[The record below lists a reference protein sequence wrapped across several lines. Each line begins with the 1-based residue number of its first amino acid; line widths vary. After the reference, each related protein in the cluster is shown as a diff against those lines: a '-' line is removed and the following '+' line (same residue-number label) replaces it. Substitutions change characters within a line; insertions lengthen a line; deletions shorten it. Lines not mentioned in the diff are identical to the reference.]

1 MSLQLRALLVED
13 DPDDAELL
21 IEELTRSELQPI
33 TERVTTEAGL
43 RTALV
48 ENEWDIIL
56 SDFSLPQLDA
66 YRTLH
71 VVRELEIDIP
81 VIVVS
86 GSLGEERAVSLLRS
100 GASDFVLKDRLAR
113 LVPAIERER
122 RDSQRRAEQ
131 RKLREQLMISDRM
144 ASIGMIS
151 AGVAHEIN
159 NPLSV
164 LLGTLD
170 LLDHSLKRASAL
182 PGAVDKDHL
191 LRMQTFVVDAS
202 EAAERIRQI
211 ADDIRSFS
219 RSEIAEKLAPVSL
232 NSTIASSLR
241 MASTQVRHRARII
254 QQLDDTPDV
263 MASEGRLGQVLL
275 NLLVNAAQ
283 AIPEGEFD
291 RHHILIKT
299 RVLADTRVEVS
310 ISDTGSGISKERLE
324 RIFDPFYTTKPA
336 GQGTGLGLA
345 ICRRIVEDLGGQIE
359 VESVQGTGTTFRVIL
374 PQATEE
380 ARLGTEPPH
389 KSHVSVHPVRGRVLV
404 VDDETALVTMLTR
417 AIDAEHDVV
426 GLTDST
432 EALKLLERGDD
443 FDVILCDIVMPK
455 LSGTDL
461 FMAIKRRRPELAP
474 RFLFMSGA
482 YASPQMRSVLE
493 DSGNAI
499 VQKPFEMTKLMKT
512 LRNALTRQQLRD
524 EREALPSSA

>member
-1 MSLQLRALLVED
+1 MSVQLRALLVED
-13 DPDDAELL
+13 DPDDAQLL
-21 IEELTRSELQPI
+21 IEELTRSELRPVTQ
-33 TERVTTEAGL
+33 RVTTESDL
-43 RTALV
+43 RCALQHG
-48 ENEWDIIL
+48 EWDIIL

-66 YRTLH
+66 YRTLDI
-71 VVRELEIDIP
+71 VRELQIDTP

-113 LVPAIERER
+113 LAPAIERER
-122 RDSQRRAEQ
+122 REAQRRREQ

-170 LLDHSLKRASAL
+170 LLDHSLKRFSTRPETL
-182 PGAVDKDHL
+182 DREHL
-191 LRMQTFVVDAS
+191 ARMQTFVIDAS

-219 RSEIAEKLAPVSL
+219 RSELAEKLAPVSL
-232 NSTIASSLR
+232 RNTVASSLR

-254 QQLDDTPDV
+254 QQLQDTPDV

-275 NLLVNAAQ
+275 NLIVNAAQ

-299 RVLADTRVEVS
+299 RVLADTRVEVA
-310 ISDTGSGISKERLE
+310 ISDTGMGIAKERLD

-345 ICRRIVEDLGGQIE
+345 ICRRIVEDLGGEIE
-359 VESVQGTGTTFRVIL
+359 VESVQGQGTTFRVIL
-374 PQATEE
+374 LQATEE
-380 ARLGTEPPH
+380 ARLGTQPPEQQRT
-389 KSHVSVHPVRGRVLV
+389 SLVPSRGRILL
-404 VDDETALVTMLTR
+404 VDDEAALVTMLTR
-417 AIDAEHDVV
+417 AIESEHDVV

-432 EALKLLERGDD
+432 EALKILERGED

-461 FMAIKRRRPELAP
+461 FMAIKRRRPELAA

-482 YASPQMRSVLE
+482 YASPQMRAVLE
-493 DSGNAI
+493 ESGNSI
-499 VQKPFEMTKLMKT
+499 VQKPFEIAKLMKVLRT
-512 LRNALTRQQLRD
+512 LLVHQELRD
-524 EREALPSSA
+524 APEALPSSA